1 MAAPAI
7 TVDQRAER
15 RASRGLWGD
24 AARRLLRNK
33 PALLGLAFIAL
44 FVVAA
49 VFAPILAPYGP
60 LEGGLAQR
68 LESPSSAHVMGT
80 DSQGRDEYIRFLYG
94 AQVSL
99 LAGVRAGVLGVPL
112 GADD

>member
-7 TVDQRAER
+7 PVAQGVDR

-33 PALLGLAFIAL
+33 PALVGLCFIAL
-44 FVVAA
+44 FVIAA

-60 LEGGLAQR
+60 LEGGLASWAPIHR
-68 LESPSSAHVMGT
+68 VATST
-80 DSQGRDEYIRFLYG
+80 
-94 AQVSL
+94 
-99 LAGVRAGVLGVPL
+99 AGCCSEPR
-112 GADD
+112 

>member
-7 TVDQRAER
+7 PIGQPVDR

-33 PALLGLAFIAL
+33 PALGGLCFIAL
-44 FVVAA
+44 FVIAA

-68 LESPSSAHVMGT
+68 LEPPSAAHVMGT
-80 DSQGRDEYIRFLYG
+80 DSQRRAAYRRGLY
-94 AQVSL
+94 AAHASPQ
-99 LAGVRAGVLGVPL
+99 RA
-112 GADD
+112 

>member
-7 TVDQRAER
+7 PIGQTVDR

-33 PALLGLAFIAL
+33 PAFVGLAFIAL
-44 FVVAA
+44 FVIAPGV
-49 VFAPILAPYGP
+49 APILAPYGP

-68 LESPSSAHVMGT
+68 LEPPSSAHVMGT
-80 DSQGRDEYIRFLYG
+80 DSQGRDECRRGLYC
-94 AQVSL
+94 APS
-99 LAGVRAGVLGVPL
+99 RL
-112 GADD
+112 GARVA